1 MNNKPYL
8 CIAEDLDVG
17 EGATVIP
24 VTHYTPLVVP
34 LHEVWA
40 AILTCYVKGANA
52 GSTGNVTFNFQT
64 YDSLRNS
71 WDTIPFQT
79 VVVALNGITYVQK
92 SIALDG
98 IPEMIRLGSIVNA
111 DATYHV
117 TVNAM
122 VYTQ

>member
-1 MNNKPYL
+1 MNNKPYI

-24 VTHYTPLVVP
+24 VTHYTPRIVP

-52 GSTGNVTFNFQT
+52 GSAGNVTFNFQA
-64 YDSLRNS
+64 YDSLRDM
-71 WDTIPFQT
+71 WDTIAFQS
-79 VVVALNGITYVQK
+79 VVVALNGVAPAQK
-92 SIALDG
+92 SVMLDS
-98 IPEMIRLGSIVNA
+98 IPEKIRLGSVVNG
-111 DATYHV
+111 DATFHA